1 MLVLF
6 HEHKKVGFR
15 KTKVFEKNTTRIGGD
30 FFQNLKGPDL
40 GFPLRARKYLCS

>member
-15 KTKVFEKNTTRIGGD
+15 KTKVFEKNTTRMGGD
-30 FFQNLKGPDL
+30 FIQNLKGPGL
-40 GFPLRARKYLCS
+40 GYPLRARKYLCS